1 MSTTTFQYKVR
12 DNLGKQ
18 HAGDIEADSR
28 DDAAA
33 MLRRDG
39 FHVLSLEEEET
50 PLNLFPKRVKK
61 SDIIYATS
69 QLAIMVDTGITL
81 SVAIA
86 GIAEQE
92 DNPTLRALLN
102 DLKNRVEGGEDFS
115 SALAHHPKYFDKTF
129 ISMVKA
135 SEHTGTLGEML
146 ERVALY
152 LRSEL
157 ETRAKVRAALAY
169 PGVMAGLAVCVTV
182 FLLTFVLPKFT
193 PLFERKGVQ
202 LPMPTVVM
210 MSLSHALIDY
220 WWAWAI
226 GAAALFCT
234 YWFGR
239 KTEPGRKVLDW
250 FKIHSPIVGVMFR
263 KVTISRSIR
272 TLGTMIQ
279 SGVSMLDA
287 IKLTSEVSGNI
298 YYEKSWERVLDQITQ
313 GNRICEAL
321 QGDPLFPKTLVQM
334 IASGEETGRLDFVL
348 QKVSVY
354 YDREVEMSLKTAT
367 SLIEPIMIT
376 IMGVVVGGIGMG
388 LMLPIFQ
395 LSRGG

>member
-1 MSTTTFQYKVR
+1 MSTTFQYKVR
-12 DNLGKQ
+12 DNLGKS
-18 HAGDIEADSR
+18 HEGDIEADDR
-28 DDAAA
+28 DAA
-33 MLRRDG
+33 MLVLRQDG
-39 FHVLSLEEEET
+39 FQVLSLEEEEGGLALW
-50 PLNLFPKRVKK
+50 PRGIRK
-61 SDIIYATS
+61 SDIIYCTS

-81 SVAIA
+81 SAAI
-86 GIAEQE
+86 GSIAEQE
-92 DNPTLRALLN
+92 DNPTFRALLK

-115 SALAHHPKYFDKTF
+115 SALANHPKHFDKTF

-152 LRSEL
+152 MRSEL

-169 PGVMAGLAVCVTV
+169 PGVMAALAVVVTI
-182 FLLTFVLPKFT
+182 FLLTYVMPKFT
-193 PLFERKGVQ
+193 PLFERKNMK
-202 LPMPTVVM
+202 LPTPTVVM
-210 MSLSHALIDY
+210 LALSHALIDY
-220 WWAWAI
+220 WWAWVLGGI
-226 GAAALFCT
+226 ALSLT

-239 KTEPGRKVLDW
+239 KTEPGRKIIDW
-250 FKIHSPIVGVMFR
+250 LKINTPVIGTMFR
-263 KVTISRSIR
+263 KVTISRSVR

-287 IKLTSEVSGNI
+287 IRLTSEVSGNI
-298 YYEKSWERVLDQITQ
+298 YYEQSWNRVLDQITQ

-334 IASGEETGRLDFVL
+334 IASGEETGKLDFVL

-367 SLIEPIMIT
+367 SMIEPIMIT
-376 IMGVVVGGIGMG
+376 VMGMVVGGIGLG

>member
-1 MSTTTFQYKVR
+1 MATTFQYKVR
-12 DNLGKQ
+12 DSLGKT
-18 HAGDIEADSR
+18 HEGDLEAEDR
-28 DDAAA
+28 DAA
-33 MLRRDG
+33 MQQLRQDG
-39 FHVLSLEEEET
+39 FHVLSLDEEEGGLSLL
-50 PLNLFPKRVKK
+50 PRGIRK
-61 SDIIYATS
+61 SEIIYCTS

-81 SVAIA
+81 SVAI
-86 GIAEQE
+86 GSIADQE
-92 DNPTLRALLN
+92 ENPTFKALLK
-102 DLKNRVEGGEDFS
+102 DLKRRVEGGEDFS
-115 SALAHHPKYFDKTF
+115 SALAQHGKYFDKTF

-152 LRSEL
+152 LRNEL

-169 PGVMAGLAVCVTV
+169 PGVMAALAVCVTI
-182 FLLTFVLPKFT
+182 FLLTYVLPKFT
-193 PLFERKGVQ
+193 PLFERKNMK
-202 LPMPTVVM
+202 LPAPTVVM
-210 MSLSHALIDY
+210 LTLSHALLDY
-220 WWAWAI
+220 WWAWLVG
-226 GAAALFCT
+226 GAALALT

-239 KTEPGRKVLDW
+239 KTQTGRRILDW
-250 FKIHSPIVGVMFR
+250 AKINAPIMGPMFR
-263 KVTISRSIR
+263 KVTLSRCVR

-287 IKLTSEVSGNI
+287 IRLTSEVSGNI
-298 YYEKSWERVLDQITQ
+298 YYEESWNRVLDQITQ

-334 IASGEETGRLDFVL
+334 IASGEETGKLDFVL

-354 YDREVEMSLKTAT
+354 YDREVEMSLKTCT
-367 SLIEPIMIT
+367 SMIEPIMIT
-376 IMGVVVGGIGMG
+376 VMGVVVGGIGLG

>member
-1 MSTTTFQYKVR
+1 MSATTFQYKVR

-18 HAGDIEADSR
+18 HAGEMEAENR
-28 DDAAA
+28 DEAAHK
-33 MLRRDG
+33 LRHDG
-39 FHVLSLEEEET
+39 FHILNLEEEEES
-50 PLNLFPKRVKK
+50 LNLFPKRVKK
-61 SDIIYATS
+61 SDIIYATA

-81 SVAIA
+81 SSAIA

-92 DNPTLRALLN
+92 DNPAFRTLLN

-115 SALAHHPKYFDKTF
+115 SALAQHPKYFDKTF

-146 ERVALY
+146 ERVATY
-152 LRSEL
+152 LRNEL

-169 PGVMAGLAVCVTV
+169 PGVMAALAICVTI

-193 PLFERKGVQ
+193 PLFERKGMK
-202 LPMPTVVM
+202 LPTPTIIM
-210 MSLSHALIDY
+210 MTLSHALIDY
-220 WWAWAI
+220 WWAWLVGGAVI
-226 GAAALFCT
+226 GLT

-239 KTEPGRKVLDW
+239 KTVPGRKVIDW
-250 FKIHSPIVGVMFR
+250 FKINAPIVGVMFR

-279 SGVSMLDA
+279 SGVSMLEA
-287 IKLTSEVSGNI
+287 IRLTSEVSGNI
-298 YYEKSWERVLDQITQ
+298 YYEQSWNRVLDEITQ

-321 QGDPLFPKTLVQM
+321 QGDPLFPKTLIQM
-334 IASGEETGRLDFVL
+334 IAAGEETGQLDFVL

-367 SLIEPIMIT
+367 SMIEPIMIT
-376 IMGVVVGGIGMG
+376 IMGVVVGGIGLG

>member
-1 MSTTTFQYKVR
+1 MSTTFQYKVR
-12 DNLGKQ
+12 DTLGKT
-18 HAGDIEADSR
+18 HEGEIEAVNR
-28 DDAAA
+28 EDAAQL
-33 MLRRDG
+33 LRQDG
-39 FHVLSLEEEET
+39 FTVLHLEEEET
-50 PLNLFPKRVKK
+50 GFSLIPRRVKK
-61 SDIIYATS
+61 SDIIYCTS

-81 SVAIA
+81 SAAI
-86 GIAEQE
+86 GSIAQQE
-92 DNPTLRALLN
+92 ENPTFRALLN

-115 SALAHHPKYFDKTF
+115 SALAMHPKYFDKTF

-146 ERVALY
+146 ERIAGY

-157 ETRAKVRAALAY
+157 ETRSKVRAALAY
-169 PGVMAGLAVCVTV
+169 PGVMATLAVVVTI
-182 FLLTFVLPKFT
+182 FLLTYVLPKFT
-193 PLFERKGVQ
+193 PLFERKGMK
-202 LPMPTVVM
+202 LPAPTVVM
-210 MSLSHALIDY
+210 LALSHALLDY
-220 WWAWAI
+220 WPAWII
-226 GAAALFCT
+226 GGIALALT

-239 KTEPGRKVLDW
+239 KTEIGRKIIDW
-250 FKIHSPIVGVMFR
+250 AKINAPIVGTMFR
-263 KVTISRSIR
+263 KVTISRSVR

-287 IKLTSEVSGNI
+287 IRLTSEVSGNI
-298 YYEKSWERVLDQITQ
+298 YYEQSWNRVLDQITQ

-367 SLIEPIMIT
+367 SMIEPIMIT
-376 IMGVVVGGIGMG
+376 VMGVVVGGIGLG

>member
-1 MSTTTFQYKVR
+1 MAITFQYKVR
-12 DNLGKQ
+12 DSLGKT
-18 HAGDIEADSR
+18 HDGSLEAEDR
-28 DDAAA
+28 DAAVGL
-33 MLRRDG
+33 LRHDG
-39 FHVLSLEEEET
+39 FHVLALEEEDAGFS
-50 PLNLFPKRVKK
+50 LFPRGVKK
-61 SDIIYATS
+61 SDIIYCTS

-81 SVAIA
+81 SAA
-86 GIAEQE
+86 LGAIAEQE
-92 DNPTLRALLN
+92 DNPSFRALLT

-115 SALAHHPKYFDKTF
+115 SALACHPRHFDKTF
-129 ISMVKA
+129 VSMVKA

-146 ERVALY
+146 ERVAGY
-152 LRSEL
+152 LRNEL

-169 PGVMAGLAVCVTV
+169 PGVMAGLAVVVTI
-182 FLLTFVLPKFT
+182 FLLTYVLPKFT
-193 PLFERKGVQ
+193 PLFERKNMK
-202 LPMPTVVM
+202 LPTPTVVM
-210 MSLSHALIDY
+210 LTASHALIDY
-220 WWAWAI
+220 WWAWLI
-226 GAAALFCT
+226 GGIALALL
-234 YWFGR
+234 YIFGR
-239 KTEPGRKVLDW
+239 HTDTGRKFIDYL
-250 FKIHSPIVGVMFR
+250 KLNLPIVGTMFR
-263 KVTISRSIR
+263 KVTLSRCVR

-298 YYEKSWERVLDQITQ
+298 YYEQSWNRVLDQITQ

-334 IASGEETGRLDFVL
+334 IASGEETGKLDFVL

-367 SLIEPIMIT
+367 SMIEPIMIT
-376 IMGVVVGGIGMG
+376 VMGVVVGGIGLG

>member
-1 MSTTTFQYKVR
+1 MSTIFQYKVR
-12 DNLGKQ
+12 DSLGK
-18 HAGDIEADSR
+18 HHEGEVEAEDR
-28 DDAAA
+28 DTALQT
-33 MLRRDG
+33 LRQDG
-39 FHVLSLEEEET
+39 FHVLHLEEEESGLT
-50 PLNLFPKRVKK
+50 LIPRGVRK
-61 SDIIYATS
+61 SDIIYCTS

-81 SVAIA
+81 SAAI
-86 GIAEQE
+86 GSIAEQE
-92 DNPTLRALLN
+92 DNPTFRALLK

-115 SALAHHPKYFDKTF
+115 SALAAHPKHFDKTF
-129 ISMVKA
+129 VSMVKA

-152 LRSEL
+152 MRSEL

-169 PGVMAGLAVCVTV
+169 PGVMAALAVVVTI
-182 FLLTFVLPKFT
+182 FLLTYVMPKFT
-193 PLFERKGVQ
+193 PLFERKSMK
-202 LPMPTVVM
+202 LPTPTVVM
-210 MSLSHALIDY
+210 LALSHALIDY
-220 WWAWAI
+220 WWAWLL
-226 GAAALFCT
+226 GGVVFALT

-239 KTEPGRKVLDW
+239 KTDTGRKIIDW
-250 FKIHSPIVGVMFR
+250 LKINSPVIGTMFR
-263 KVTISRSIR
+263 KVTISRSVR

-287 IKLTSEVSGNI
+287 IRLTSEVSGNI
-298 YYEKSWERVLDQITQ
+298 YYEQSWNRVLDQITQ

-334 IASGEETGRLDFVL
+334 IASGEETGKLDFVL

-367 SLIEPIMIT
+367 SMIEPIMIT
-376 IMGVVVGGIGMG
+376 VMGVVVGGIGLG

>member
-12 DNLGKQ
+12 DSLGKQ
-18 HAGDIEADSR
+18 HAGDIEAETR
-28 DDAAA
+28 DDAAQS
-33 MLRRDG
+33 LRRDG

-50 PLNLFPKRVKK
+50 PLNLFPQRVKK

-92 DNPTLRALLN
+92 DNPTFRVLLN

-169 PGVMAGLAVCVTV
+169 PGVMAALAVCVTV

-193 PLFERKGVQ
+193 PLFERKGVE

-210 MSLSHALIDY
+210 MTLSHALIDY
-220 WWAWAI
+220 WWAWAV
-226 GAAALFCT
+226 GAAAIFLT

-239 KTEPGRKVLDW
+239 KTEPGRKVIDW
-250 FKIHSPIVGVMFR
+250 FKINSPIVGVMFR

-298 YYEKSWERVLDQITQ
+298 YYERSWNRVLDEITQ

>member
-1 MSTTTFQYKVR
+1 MSTFHYKVR
-12 DNLGKQ
+12 DTLGKT
-18 HAGDIEADSR
+18 HDGDIEAEDR
-28 DDAAA
+28 DAAA
-33 MLRRDG
+33 QALRHDG
-39 FHVLSLEEEET
+39 FHVLSIEEEEGGFS
-50 PLNLFPKRVKK
+50 LFPRRIKK
-61 SDIIYATS
+61 TELIYATS
-69 QLAIMVDTGITL
+69 QIAIMVDTGITL
-81 SVAIA
+81 SAAI
-86 GIAEQE
+86 GGLAEQE
-92 DNPTLRALLN
+92 DNPSFKVLLN
-102 DLKNRVEGGEDFS
+102 DLKHRVEGGEDFS
-115 SALAHHPKYFDKTF
+115 SALANHPKHFDKTF

-157 ETRAKVRAALAY
+157 ETRHKVRAALAY
-169 PGVMAGLAVCVTV
+169 PGVMAALAVCVTI
-182 FLLTFVLPKFT
+182 FLLTYVLPKFT
-193 PLFERKGVQ
+193 PLFESKNMK
-202 LPMPTVVM
+202 LPAPTVVM
-210 MSLSHALIDY
+210 LALSHALIDY
-220 WWAWAI
+220 WWAWVV
-226 GAAALFCT
+226 GGVALGLT

-239 KTEPGRKVLDW
+239 KTVPGRKFLDW
-250 FKIHSPIVGVMFR
+250 IKLHSPIVGTMFR
-263 KVTISRSIR
+263 KVILSRSIR

-287 IKLTSEVSGNI
+287 IRLTSEVSGNY
-298 YYEKSWERVLDQITQ
+298 YYEQSWNRVLDQITQ

-334 IASGEETGRLDFVL
+334 ISSGEETGKLDFVL

-367 SLIEPIMIT
+367 SMIEPIMIT
-376 IMGVVVGGIGMG
+376 VMGVVVGGIGLG

>member
-1 MSTTTFQYKVR
+1 
-12 DNLGKQ
+12 
-18 HAGDIEADSR
+18 
-28 DDAAA
+28 
-33 MLRRDG
+33 
-39 FHVLSLEEEET
+39 
-50 PLNLFPKRVKK
+50 
-61 SDIIYATS
+61 
-69 QLAIMVDTGITL
+69 MVDTGITL
-81 SVAIA
+81 SGALA

-92 DNPTLRALLN
+92 DNPTFKTLLL

-115 SALAHHPKYFDKTF
+115 SALANHPRHFDKTF

-157 ETRAKVRAALAY
+157 EMRAKVRAALAY
-169 PGVMAGLAVCVTV
+169 PGVMGVLAISVTI
-182 FLLTFVLPKFT
+182 FLLTYVLPKFT
-193 PLFERKGVQ
+193 PIFERKNMK
-202 LPMPTVVM
+202 LPLPTTIM
-210 MSLSHALIDY
+210 MGASHVLIGY
-220 WWAWAI
+220 WWAWLV
-226 GAAALFCT
+226 GGVSLALL

-239 KTEPGRKVLDW
+239 KTVPGRKFLDYM
-250 FKIHSPIVGVMFR
+250 KINLPIVGVMFR
-263 KVTISRSIR
+263 KVTLSRSIR

-287 IKLTSEVSGNI
+287 IRLTSDVAGNY
-298 YYEKSWERVLDQITQ
+298 YYEQAWNRVLDQITQ

-321 QGDPLFPKTLVQM
+321 QGDPLFPKTLIQM
-334 IASGEETGRLDFVL
+334 ISAGEETGKLDFVL

-376 IMGVVVGGIGMG
+376 VMGVVVGGIGLG
-388 LMLPIFQ
+388 LMLPIFS

>member
-1 MSTTTFQYKVR
+1 MTFHYKVR
-12 DNLGKQ
+12 DTLGKT
-18 HAGDIEADSR
+18 HEGDIESENR
-28 DDAAA
+28 DAAA
-33 MLRRDG
+33 QTLRDDG
-39 FHVLSLEEEET
+39 FQVLTLEEDEAG
-50 PLNLFPKRVKK
+50 LQLFPRRVKK
-61 SDIIYATS
+61 ADIIYATS

-81 SVAIA
+81 SGALA

-92 DNPTLRALLN
+92 DNPTFKTLLL

-115 SALAHHPKYFDKTF
+115 SALANHPRHFDKTF

-157 ETRAKVRAALAY
+157 EMRAKVRAALAY
-169 PGVMAGLAVCVTV
+169 PGVMGVLAISVTI
-182 FLLTFVLPKFT
+182 FLLTYVLPKFT
-193 PLFERKGVQ
+193 PIFERKNMK
-202 LPMPTVVM
+202 LPLPTTIM
-210 MSLSHALIDY
+210 MGASHVLIGY
-220 WWAWAI
+220 WWAWLV
-226 GAAALFCT
+226 GGVSLALL

-239 KTEPGRKVLDW
+239 KTVPGRKFLDYM
-250 FKIHSPIVGVMFR
+250 KINLPIVGVMFR
-263 KVTISRSIR
+263 KVTLSRSIR

-287 IKLTSEVSGNI
+287 IRLTSDVAGNY
-298 YYEKSWERVLDQITQ
+298 YYEQAWNRVLDQITQ

-321 QGDPLFPKTLVQM
+321 QGDPLFPKTLIQM
-334 IASGEETGRLDFVL
+334 ISAGEETGKLDFVL

-376 IMGVVVGGIGMG
+376 VMGVVVGGIGLG
-388 LMLPIFQ
+388 LMLPIFS